1 MTPNDAVDALMH
13 EIPEF
18 AAHLNADK
26 ILVQEDKSDPY
37 IVFGEFGAFLRS
49 VVPQRSLNDTTT
61 LASFRLLTTLG
72 ASENPEVRDLV
83 TAGTFDLLLDTP
95 ETIRAARQLLYGRA
109 LDSFE
114 DLIQR
119 WGVDTGHP

>member
-1 MTPNDAVDALMH
+1 MTPHDAIDALMR

-18 AAHLNADK
+18 AARLNADK
-26 ILVQEDKSDPY
+26 ILSREERIDPY

-49 VVPQRSLNDTTT
+49 VVPQRSLDDPTI
-61 LASFRLLTTLG
+61 LASFRFLTVLG
-72 ASENPEVRDLV
+72 GSEYPEVRDLV
-83 TAGTFDLLLDTP
+83 AAGTLEVLLDTA

-114 DLIQR
+114 ELIQN